1 MCWAAHGGPSPKG
14 QSTSRWWIQGV
25 GTARAALAVRS
36 HGHTFVGPDNG
47 IFSYVLTA
55 GPFEAVTLETPERAA
70 PTFHGRD
77 LFAPAA
83 ARILMGYPLHLLGAP
98 ASADLVRLTA
108 GAPHYEGKVV
118 VGEVIYVDRFG
129 TLVTNLTTE
138 EVPDYAVL
146 ETNDLEVG
154 RLQKTFG
161 DVREWRAGELRR
173 LGRAGGDRR
182 ARWIGGPSAGY
193 WRGS

>member
-1 MCWAAHGGPSPKG
+1 MAATCLRPRRRAS
-14 QSTSRWWIQGV
+14 SWVTRCTCS
-25 GTARAALAVRS
+25 ARRRS
-36 HGHTFVGPDNG
+36 AEP
-47 IFSYVLTA
+47 
-55 GPFEAVTLETPERAA
+55 
-70 PTFHGRD
+70 
-77 LFAPAA
+77 
-83 ARILMGYPLHLLGAP
+83 
-98 ASADLVRLTA
+98 VRLTA

-161 DVREWRAGELRR
+161 DVPSGGLVSYV
-173 LGRAGGDRR
+173 GRAGWWRS
-182 ARWIGGPSAGY
+182 PSAMVRRLVG
-193 WRGS
+193 WVSGLGMR